1 MGSSPQPGHL
11 DLTQA
16 RRNKKLD
23 FLKNRVIF
31 GALKVTFSLWR
42 KLMESRKVSAK
53 LKYYRMSPVRMRE
66 VADLVRGKSAEEAQN
81 ILEFTVRKAATPLKK
96 LLDSAI
102 ANAENNFG
110 MDLDSLYVDSI
121 CVDEGPRWKR
131 FMPRAQ
137 GRASRII
144 KRTSHV
150 TIELSEIKK

>member
-1 MGSSPQPGHL
+1 
-11 DLTQA
+11 
-16 RRNKKLD
+16 
-23 FLKNRVIF
+23 
-31 GALKVTFSLWR
+31 
-42 KLMESRKVSAK
+42 MESRKVSAK